1 MRRCAL
7 LLTLA
12 ASMMVTGVAAMADGT
27 AETKSQKAV
36 VVFDEPTRL
45 LNVTLKGQYFFVH
58 DDDRMARGEDCTYVY
73 TYTEGKPG
81 DLVVSFHCRPVP
93 RQKAVGF
100 NVTLTMQANW
110 YELVEYQFAGSSEG
124 HRVPGGK

>member
-1 MRRCAL
+1 MRRFAL

-12 ASMMVTGVAAMADGT
+12 ASMMVTGVFTMTGAT
-27 AETKSQKAV
+27 AETESQKAV

-45 LNVTLKGQYFFVH
+45 LNVTLKGQYLFVH
-58 DDDRMARGEDCTYVY
+58 DDGRMARGEDCTYVY

-100 NVTLTMQANW
+100 NVTVAMQSNR

-124 HRVPGGK
+124 HRVP